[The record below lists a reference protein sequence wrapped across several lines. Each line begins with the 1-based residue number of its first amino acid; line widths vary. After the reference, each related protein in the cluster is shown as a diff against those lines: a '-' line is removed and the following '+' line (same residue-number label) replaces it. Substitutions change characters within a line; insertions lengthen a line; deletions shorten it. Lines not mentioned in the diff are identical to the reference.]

1 MRTPDSAV
9 TRRWF
14 LQGAALLA
22 APAVL
27 PSQTAPDNFAQQ
39 DEALRAWYE
48 RRALALAG
56 ILANDPA
63 ALRELM
69 AEWPVLY
76 PPWTGRLDEYDSER
90 FGPLLAVSDEGENAE
105 TIARAAYA
113 SAKARTLH
121 PTAPMPLGVMIDGE
135 RMVSAGEGPIGP
147 DEYAKLIAAA
157 FERTLCSTNV
167 GVRVNARLYRLL
179 PEFSTADA
187 AQNEEEWLA
196 RVFAVFAPFLKTPD
210 GVPRPLTVRL
220 IVEPSDAPAAVSKL
234 VAKLE
239 AARSRGLLGPAALH
253 KLSLLSIATGAI
265 RDDVATEEIKRVLS
279 IAAQAGVPEVAID
292 GDLTPAA
299 RERLSVASLLNIV
312 DAATLRNLFAAARQH
327 SVRLVYRYQVDVDS
341 AARTIWTGLQ
351 AARSYGFTAGKYGL
365 VPLTLDEQERV
376 VAMISRWTQGWT
388 AVPAFYVDTPLV
400 TDDDA
405 FDASRCVEAALVWIE
420 KVRAAGARLALFDCP
435 DRLAG
440 RHLVRDAQHPEG
452 VLTLEHIVVIEQRA
466 RQLGLKPMWSGGITA
481 RLALALGAQ
490 GVFAIF
496 STGAA
501 SRQVPVHGSFADD
514 PDLPSKGA
522 PTELGVRRVH
532 AAVQAGF
539 LAVALRQRNPK
550 LASNVSEHAQQL
562 LAAIDAQNGVE
573 RALATLNDSLV
584 RGWTAHWTKT

>member
-1 MRTPDSAV
+1 LRKPPSSV
-9 TRRWF
+9 TRRRF

-22 APAVL
+22 APAAL
-27 PSQTAPDNFAQQ
+27 PAQSVSGNFPQQ

-48 RRALALAG
+48 KRALALAG
-56 ILANDPA
+56 IRTNDPA
-63 ALRELM
+63 AFRELM

-90 FGPLLAVSDEGENAE
+90 FGPMLAVSDEGENAE

-113 SAKARTLH
+113 SAKARVLH
-121 PTAPMPLGVMIDGE
+121 PAAPMPLGVMIDGD

-179 PEFSTADA
+179 PEFSIADA

-220 IVEPSDAPAAVSKL
+220 IVQPADTAATVARL
-234 VAKLE
+234 IAKLE
-239 AARSRGLLGPAALH
+239 AARGQGLVGPASLH
-253 KLSLLSIATGAI
+253 RFSLLSIANGLIREGAG
-265 RDDVATEEIKRVLS
+265 TEEIKRVMT

-292 GDLTPAA
+292 GDLTPSA

-312 DAATLRNLFAAARQH
+312 DTTTLHNLFAAARQNK
-327 SVRLVYRYQVDVDS
+327 VRLVYRYQVDADS

-365 VPLTLDEQERV
+365 VPLTLEEQERV
-376 VAMISRWTQGWT
+376 VSLVSRWTQGWT
-388 AVPAFYVDTPLV
+388 AVPAFYVDTPMV
-400 TDDDA
+400 TANDVY
-405 FDASRCVEAALVWIE
+405 DASRCVEAALLWME

-435 DRLAG
+435 DRLVA
-440 RHLVRDAQHPEG
+440 RHLVRDGQHLEG
-452 VLTLEHIVVIEQRA
+452 VLTLEQIAALEQRGKE
-466 RQLGLKPMWSGGITA
+466 LGLKLMWSGGITA
-481 RLALALGAQ
+481 RLAFALGAQ
-490 GVFAIF
+490 RVFAIF

-501 SRQVPVHGSFADD
+501 SRQVPVHGSFSDD
-514 PDLPSKGA
+514 PELASEGA

-532 AAVQAGF
+532 AALQAGF
-539 LAVALRQRNPK
+539 LATVLRQCDPE
-550 LASNVSEHAQQL
+550 LADDLSERAQQL
-562 LAAIDAQNGVE
+562 LAAIDAQNSVE
-573 RALATLNDSLV
+573 KALATLDDLLA
-584 RGWTAHWTKT
+584 RGWTTHWTKT